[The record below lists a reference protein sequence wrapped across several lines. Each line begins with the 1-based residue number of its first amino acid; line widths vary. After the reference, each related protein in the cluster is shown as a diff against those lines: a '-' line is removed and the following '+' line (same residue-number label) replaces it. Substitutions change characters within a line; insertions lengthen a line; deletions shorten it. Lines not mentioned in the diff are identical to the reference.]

1 MTTLVLGTVGG
12 MLGNALLPG
21 IGGQIG
27 FLVGSLLG
35 NLIDPPKVEGP
46 RRSDLKL
53 QVSEYGR
60 NLPFIWGT
68 VRVAGVVIDQTD
80 LEEHKETSGGKG
92 GPEITTYTY
101 SASFV
106 VALATTKRFGEN
118 AITGVLRIWAD
129 GRLLWDVSNGEAA
142 PCEIYLGDEDQEPDP
157 TFEAIHGVGN
167 QPAYRGLAYVVFADY
182 FLTDFGDRIPQL
194 EFELFTDLG
203 DYPYRIS
210 HFDPVD
216 GTTGGRRSA
225 EYDEGIITVG
235 YYKVASVA
243 NGHYYEWQYHLDGT
257 LVEGSAYDAE
267 VSLAGFPSNPVQGL
281 TAGTDGLVWWYKENS
296 VATITTNPFGGASL
310 GTGCGEAQAIVYHPA
325 GFIFATGRG
334 TLSGDIGIVRYPAP
348 GVINDDTGTYD
359 AAVVVSNEGGG
370 ADSLSNWVVG
380 MTNVDD
386 RVYVFSGK
394 SPQTLFE
401 YELDLSSVTR
411 QWDLSAEYAAEQ
423 VVNGFAFTVYRSQ
436 LTGDLVFACDR
447 GVAFS
452 KRAAA
457 FTLNDDLTVTFVG
470 GVPAEDG
477 YTGPVSELGT
487 SGYALV
493 ADGVIRL
500 DPPDAPALLSQIVAD
515 LSSMTALESIGS
527 PANDA
532 YDVSEL
538 TDEVRGYAVG
548 TQTTVRNAL
557 DPLRKAYAFDA
568 VESDDM
574 VVFKKRGTTDSV
586 VTLDDDDLCARE
598 FGTEEQAPLITTRK
612 KEQGMPRMVTL
623 RYIDVDMDYQTGAQS
638 SPRLTT
644 LSDSDVTLDLAIVF
658 NANEALQKCWMLQVA
673 EWVER
678 ESFVWYT
685 TRKYAWVRPC
695 DVVTVRGRVVRVT
708 NKSESPTGVIKW
720 EGVLHRPSLYTQE
733 QTASGSS
740 GVIEQTPPA
749 ATPTTTLLLLD
760 LPLLDPAD
768 YANGHYAAL
777 SPAAAGP
784 WSGASLYK
792 SVDGG
797 STYASVGDTTTQ
809 TITGSVATALGDF
822 AGGNIFDELNAIT
835 VVLNDAD
842 DELVSVTE
850 LAVQNG
856 ANLCAIGSAAGGW
869 EVLQYRDATLI
880 AAQTYTLTGL
890 LRGRYGTEWMMGDHA
905 ANETFVDL
913 ATALN
918 VNGPFAEL
926 YVSRKFKAV
935 TFSGTLAAVAA
946 QDFANDGVALR
957 PYAPVILGGGRD
969 GSGNLT
975 LTWVPRQRGAGGWLN
990 GVDLPNTELSEQY
1003 RVQIYTTSGYSTVA
1017 RTINVTS
1024 AQTASYT
1031 AAEQTTDFGSPQAT
1045 VYWDVA
1051 KLGYAGWGYTQ
1062 RGQT

>member
-92 GPEITTYTY
+92 GPEVTTYTY
-101 SASFV
+101 SASFI

-210 HFDPVD
+210 HFAPTEGEAGFRCATYDN
-216 GTTGGRRSA
+216 GT
-225 EYDEGIITVG
+225 ITVG
-235 YYKVASVA
+235 QYRTAALA
-243 NGHYYEWQYHLDGT
+243 NGHYYEWQYKLDGT
-257 LVEGSAYDAE
+257 LVAGSEYDAE
-267 VSLAGFPSNPVQGL
+267 VAIAGFPTVAVQGL
-281 TAGTDGLVWWYKENS
+281 LAATDGITWWVRDVS
-296 VATITTNPFGGASL
+296 TATITLNPFGGPGL
-310 GTGCGEAQAIVYHPA
+310 EQGCGSAQAICYHPA
-325 GFIFATGRG
+325 GFIYATGG
-334 TLSGDIGIVRYPAP
+334 NTATGQIGICRYPATD
-348 GVINDDTGTYD
+348 GTINDDTGVPD
-359 AAVVVSNEGGG
+359 AAVIVSSTG
-370 ADSLSNWVVG
+370 AGDSLSNWVVG
-380 MTNVDD
+380 RTNVMD
-386 RVYVFSGK
+386 RVYVASGFV
-394 SPQTLFE
+394 SLTLYE
-401 YELDLSSVTR
+401 YDLELMGVTR
-411 QWDLSAEYAAEQ
+411 QWDLSAEDAVESII
-423 VVNGFAFTVYRSQ
+423 NGYSFTVYRSQ
-436 LTGDLVFACDR
+436 LTGDLVLGCDR
-447 GVAFS
+447 GTAFA
-452 KRAAA
+452 KNAAV
-457 FTLNDDLTVTFVG
+457 FTLNDDLTVTEVG
-470 GVPAEDG
+470 QVSAIDG
-477 YTGPVSELGT
+477 FTSTVAELGT

-493 ADGVIRL
+493 DDGVIRL
-500 DPPDAPALLSQIVAD
+500 DPPAGPALLSQIVAD

-574 VVFKKRGTTDSV
+574 VVFKKRGITDSV

-673 EWVER
+673 EWIER

-797 STYASVGDTTTQ
+797 STYTQINDTTTQ

-935 TFSGTLAAVAA
+935 TFSGTLAAATA

-1003 RVQIYTTSGYSTVA
+1003 RVQIYTTSGYATVA

-1024 AQTASYT
+1024 TQTASYT